1 MAKNK
6 KRVKPEEVSNVA
18 LNTDEQKK
26 FEQDIREKRK
36 QTGSTLKPGIVR
48 LSHIPWGFF
57 EHDIKDYF
65 KQFGTVSR
73 VRLSRSKRTGNCRGY
88 AYIEFAS
95 EDVARI
101 AAETMNNY
109 LMFGKLLKCR
119 FMDRV
124 HPKLMKGANRKFRK
138 PMTHI
143 QDAKRHNQIKTEIQQ
158 ARGVRRFLGAYKKK
172 MNKLVSLGINYELD
186 GIEQLQEKMKS
197 KQLDREDAAPGDSM
211 EESPPQKMKIPSEVQ
226 TPKGILQVLKE
237 DSSDDEIAFKT
248 PPLSI
253 RSSKLFKSSKKGRKK
268 VAKKDHNLTCK

>member
-186 GIEQLQEKMKS
+186 GIITSIHQQICINGAICPLLLTGAIARKN
-197 KQLDREDAAPGDSM
+197 
-211 EESPPQKMKIPSEVQ
+211 EVQ
-226 TPKGILQVLKE
+226 TVGQRRCSTRRL
-237 DSSDDEIAFKT
+237 D
-248 PPLSI
+248 
-253 RSSKLFKSSKKGRKK
+253 GRKSPPK
-268 VAKKDHNLTCK
+268 NENSLGGPDS